1 MTERERLIELLM
13 QGDIAASKQGVFN
26 CCMCR
31 REAETIADYLLENGV
46 IVPPVKMGDIVYI
59 DNAPHN
65 VVHITIEEDGISYC
79 AKYDCDEY
87 ECCKECPFAKEIS
100 FGEVIMCEGNE
111 YHEFTASDIGK
122 TVFLTREE
130 AEKALAEKDSE

>member
-13 QGDIAASKQGVFN
+13 QGDIAAAKQGVFN

-46 IVPPVKMGDIVYI
+46 IAPPVQVGATVYCTDSYRHLIKPLEIIGFEVDYTKRICKYYCSGGDYTP
-59 DNAPHN
+59 AWFKPA
-65 VVHITIEEDGISYC
+65 E
-79 AKYDCDEY
+79 
-87 ECCKECPFAKEIS
+87 
-100 FGEVIMCEGNE
+100 M
-111 YHEFTASDIGK
+111 GK

-130 AEKALAEKDSE
+130 AEKALAERIEHND